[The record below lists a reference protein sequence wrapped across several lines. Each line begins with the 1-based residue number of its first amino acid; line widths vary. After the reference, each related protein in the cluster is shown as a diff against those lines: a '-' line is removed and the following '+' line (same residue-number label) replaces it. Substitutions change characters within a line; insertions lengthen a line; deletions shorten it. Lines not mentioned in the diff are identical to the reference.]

1 MDVATLDLPRAECV
15 FIHNQAY
22 QSRNCCSGSHDS
34 QKLLSLFQDHLQI
47 DRPYYLKDLPVSKF
61 FSKLEEAKDMFREM
75 DILFITL
82 LSHVS
87 SAGVELVDGGSVPL
101 FELIEAFSEKNCSK
115 LKDKPKIILI
125 KSCYDNGV
133 FPYIVPIL
141 KEKQFL
147 VIEAPTPKSISEMF
161 ISKESHSDFVDCFVE
176 NIANNGDKFSL
187 YHLIPSIIDNER
199 KRNKRNTSSANVPV
213 PKFTSTLCTQLPLLW

>member
-47 DRPYYLKDLPVSKF
+47 DRPYYLKDLTVKNI

-75 DILFITL
+75 DCLFITL

-87 SAGVELVDGGSVPL
+87 SAGVELVDGGLVPF
-101 FELIEAFSEKNCSK
+101 FELIEVFSEKNCSK

-125 KSCYDNGV
+125 KSCYDDNAV
-133 FPYIVPIL
+133 PYVVPFL

-147 VIEAPTPKSISEMF
+147 IIEAPTPKSISEMF
-161 ISKESHSDFVDCFVE
+161 LNRDSPSEFINCFFE
-176 NIANNGDKFSL
+176 GIAKNGDKFSL
-187 YHLIPSIIDNER
+187 YHLIPSIIKNER
-199 KRNKRNTSSANVPV
+199 ERNTSSANVPV
-213 PKFTSTLCTQLPLLW
+213 PKLTSTLCTQLPLLW